1 MAGGTLSHIRVL
13 DLTQR
18 LAGPYGTQ
26 MLGDLGAE
34 IIKLEPP
41 GGDPT
46 HNTPPHFVGGESTY
60 YLSFNRNKRSIIIDL
75 KAANCFANYWANATR
90 WWKTTVPASWRAF
103 LLITRHLKKIFPRW
117 CIARYQVLA
126 RTGPT
131 RSAARSIRS
140 FRRYPGA

>member
-1 MAGGTLSHIRVL
+1 MSGGPLTHIRVL

-46 HNTPPHFVGGESTY
+46 HKTPPHFVDGESTY

-75 KAANCFANYWANATR
+75 KEAR
-90 WWKTTVPASWRAF
+90 GRELMRE
-103 LLITRHLKKIFPRW
+103 LLAKCDALVENNR
-117 CIARYQVLA
+117 
-126 RTGPT
+126 
-131 RSAARSIRS
+131 
-140 FRRYPGA
+140 PGAMARLGLDYATLK